1 MAMQKAKLKS
11 VEQPATDPNAD
22 DAMLGAA
29 SAALRHSSGE
39 SRHPRDVRCM
49 ADRVNDPVVDVMN
62 VIARKAVLVLWVA
75 IVLFFS
81 SAPTKAQTVAKP
93 GRVECTV
100 FVVDSEGRSVVPG
113 AKVVLKASA
122 EFTAETDAE
131 GKCVF
136 AEVPAGTY
144 AVDAQFPGLEAAQ
157 FVTVNAGAT
166 AQVSLELKP
175 AAVKSEVTVS
185 ASEPSAAP
193 ETSPSQSISEK
204 IIKEAPNAN
213 DKTENVL
220 PLIPGVVRGPDGRIN
235 MKGARNTQSGAL
247 VNSANVTDPATG
259 APGLDVPIDVVQ
271 SVQVISNPYDPQYGK
286 LTGAVSAVETKTS
299 NYEKP
304 HFSIQNIV
312 PRMRIRD
319 GALMGIGGTTPR
331 MTFTGPLVKNRIA
344 FTQAL
349 EYRFIRTPVNS
360 LAADARDTTFEGVNS
375 YTQFDLNLTAK
386 QTATVSFSLYPQKLK
401 YAGLNT
407 FVPQTSA
414 SDYHQRGYQ
423 IYGQHRYAVGS
434 SSLLTSQFSYKTFD
448 ADVTPYGSGPY
459 RLALE
464 TTYGEYF
471 NSQARRSN
479 RLDWSELYQF
489 APLHVLGTHQFKV
502 GLTYAHSSYDST
514 QTFRPVD
521 IVGVSGT
528 PVERISFGAPNA
540 SNVHQN
546 ELSWFASDEW
556 NPFERL
562 TVTAGARF
570 DRDSITDSNH
580 IAPRGGFVL
589 ALTKDRRTLL
599 KGGAGIFYDRV
610 PLMIASFD
618 DLPGRTYSMLDAY
631 GQVTN
636 STYYRNQIVGGL
648 DNPKSKAWNVAL
660 SRQLLPGLLVEA
672 AYEWRRTTNDF
683 VVAPVCAG
691 SCILALENRGEQSYR
706 EFQIRGRYQFSKH
719 TLNASY
725 VRSKAYGDLN
735 DFFSFY
741 GNLPKAVVQPDGRGR
756 LSYDAPN
763 RVLAWGEFQLPWKFT
778 ALPVVDVHTGFPYST
793 QDVYREYVGVR
804 NSKRFPRFQ
813 SVDLQVLH
821 PIKIKR
827 LKGRAGFTVFNLFNH
842 FNPRD
847 VQTIQESPRYGEF
860 FNNGWR
866 EYRGKLVFEF

>member
-1 MAMQKAKLKS
+1 M
-11 VEQPATDPNAD
+11 
-22 DAMLGAA
+22 
-29 SAALRHSSGE
+29 
-39 SRHPRDVRCM
+39 
-49 ADRVNDPVVDVMN
+49 VDVMK
-62 VIARKAVLVLWVA
+62 VIAHKSVLMLLVLM
-75 IVLFFS
+75 VLFFS
-81 SAPTKAQTVAKP
+81 SKQMNAQAATKP
-93 GRVECTV
+93 GRVECSV

-113 AKVVLKASA
+113 AKVILKGSA

-136 AEVPAGTY
+136 ADVPAGTY

-157 FVTVNAGAT
+157 FVTVNSGVT
-166 AQVSLELKP
+166 TQVSLELKP
-175 AAVKSEVTVS
+175 ASVKSEVTVK
-185 ASEPSAAP
+185 ASEPASSGP
-193 ETSPSQSISEK
+193 ETTSQSIPEK
-204 IIKEAPNAN
+204 IIKEAPNTN
-213 DKTENVL
+213 DRTESVL

-286 LTGAVSAVETKTS
+286 LTGAVSSVETKTS
-299 NYEKP
+299 SYDKP
-304 HFSIQNIV
+304 HFSIQNIM
-312 PRMRIRD
+312 PRMRVRD
-319 GALMGIGGTTPR
+319 GSLMGVGGATPR
-331 MTFTGPLVKNRIA
+331 MTFTGPIVKDRIA
-344 FTQAL
+344 FTQSI
-349 EYRFIRTPVNS
+349 EYRYIRTPVNS
-360 LAADARDTTFEGVNS
+360 LVASKRDTTFEGVNS
-375 YTQFDLNLTAK
+375 FTQFDLNLTAK
-386 QTATVSFSLYPQKLK
+386 QTATVSYAVYPQKLK

-407 FVPQTSA
+407 FMPQTSS

-423 IYGQHRYAVGS
+423 YYMQHRYATGED
-434 SSLLTSQFSYKTFD
+434 SLLTSQFSYKTFD
-448 ADVTPYGSGPY
+448 ADVTPYGTGQY
-459 RLALE
+459 QLWLE
-464 TTYGEYF
+464 TTEGQYF
-471 NSQARRSN
+471 NTQSRRSN
-479 RLDWSELYQF
+479 RFDWSELYQLAPRHF
-489 APLHVLGTHQFKV
+489 AGTHQLKV
-502 GLTYAHSSYDST
+502 GLNYAHSSYDST

-521 IVGVSGT
+521 IVAVSGT
-528 PVERISFGAPNA
+528 PVERITFGAANK

-556 NPFERL
+556 TPFERL

-589 ALTKDRRTLL
+589 ALTKDHRTLL
-599 KGGAGIFYDRV
+599 KGGGGIFYDRV

-618 DLPGRTYSMLDAY
+618 DLPGRTYSMLDAF
-631 GQVTN
+631 GQVTS
-636 STYYRNQIVGGL
+636 STSYRNQIVGGL

-660 SRQLLPGLLVEA
+660 SRQLLPGLLLEA

-683 VVAPVCAG
+683 VVSPLCEG
-691 SCILALENRGEQSYR
+691 SCTLALENRGEQSYR

-735 DFFSFY
+735 DFFSLY

-778 ALPVVDVHTGFPYST
+778 ALPVMDIHTGFPYST
-793 QDVYREYVGVR
+793 QDVYREYVGAR
-804 NSKRFPRFQ
+804 NSRRFPRFQ

-821 PIKIKR
+821 PIKIKK
-827 LKGRAGFTVFNLFNH
+827 LKGRAGVTVFNLFNH
-842 FNPRD
+842 FNPRE
-847 VQTIQESPRYGEF
+847 VQTIQESPRYGQF
-860 FNNGWR
+860 FNNAWR
-866 EYRGKLVFEF
+866 EYRGKFVIEF

>member
-1 MAMQKAKLKS
+1 MS
-11 VEQPATDPNAD
+11 
-22 DAMLGAA
+22 
-29 SAALRHSSGE
+29 
-39 SRHPRDVRCM
+39 
-49 ADRVNDPVVDVMN
+49 DRVVVEMN
-62 VIARKAVLVLWVA
+62 VINKVVLLLCVL
-75 IVLFFS
+75 ILILIS
-81 SAPTKAQTVAKP
+81 SATAQTTPKP

-113 AKVVLKASA
+113 AKVALKGAT
-122 EFTAETDAE
+122 ELTGETDAE

-136 AEVPAGTY
+136 ERVPAGTY
-144 AVDAQFPGLEAAQ
+144 AIDVQFPGLEAAQ

-185 ASEPSAAP
+185 ANEPASAAP
-193 ETSPSQSISEK
+193 EATSSQSVSEK
-204 IIKEAPNAN
+204 ILKEAPNTN
-213 DKTENVL
+213 DKTESVL

-259 APGLDVPIDVVQ
+259 APGMDVPIDVVQ

-286 LTGAVSAVETKTS
+286 LTGAVSTVETKTS

-304 HFSIQNIV
+304 HFSIQNIM

-319 GALMGIGGTTPR
+319 GSLMGIGGATPR
-331 MTFTGPLVKNRIA
+331 MTFTGPIVKDRIA
-344 FTQAL
+344 FTQSI
-349 EYRFIRTPVNS
+349 EYRYIRTPVNS
-360 LAADARDTTFEGVNS
+360 LAAANRDTTFEGVNS
-375 YTQFDLNLTAK
+375 FTQFDMNLTPK
-386 QTATVSFSLYPQKLK
+386 QTATMSYAVYPQKLK
-401 YAGLNT
+401 YAGLST
-407 FVPQTSA
+407 FLPQTSA

-423 IYGQHRYAVGS
+423 YYAQHRYATGQ
-434 SSLLTSQFSYKTFD
+434 SSLLTSQLSYKTFD
-448 ADVTPYGSGPY
+448 ADVTPNGSGPFQM
-459 RLALE
+459 ALE

-471 NSQARRSN
+471 NTQSRRSN
-479 RLDWSELYQF
+479 RLDWSEIYQLAPQHF
-489 APLHVLGTHQFKV
+489 AGTHQFKV
-502 GLTYAHSSYDST
+502 GLNYSRSSYDNT
-514 QTFRPVD
+514 QTSRPVD
-521 IVGVSGT
+521 ILGTSGT
-528 PVERISFGAPNA
+528 PVERITFATSRG
-540 SNVHQN
+540 SNLDQN

-556 NPFERL
+556 TPFERL
-562 TVTAGARF
+562 TVSAGARF
-570 DRDSITDSNH
+570 DHDSITDGNH
-580 IAPRGGFVL
+580 VAPRGGFVL
-589 ALTKDRRTLL
+589 AVTKDRKTLL

-618 DLPGRTYSMLDAY
+618 NLPGRTYSMLDAK
-631 GQVTN
+631 GFVTK
-636 STYYRNQIVGGL
+636 STYYGNQIVGEL
-648 DNPKSKAWNVAL
+648 ENPKSKAWNVAV

-683 VVAPVCAG
+683 VVAPVCTA
-691 SCILALENRGEQSYR
+691 SCILSLENRGEQSYR
-706 EFQIRGRYQFSKH
+706 EFQVRGRYQFARH

-778 ALPVVDVHTGFPYST
+778 ALPVMDIHTGFPYST
-793 QDVYREYVGVR
+793 QDVYREYVGDR
-804 NSKRFPRFQ
+804 NNKRFPRFQ

-821 PIKIKR
+821 PIK
-827 LKGRAGFTVFNLFNH
+827 LKKLRGRAGFTVFNLFNH

-847 VQTIQESPRYGEF
+847 VQAIQESSRYGQF
-860 FNNGWR
+860 FNNAWR